1 MSIYAAITFP
11 LLAVTSRF
19 EECARGLTGTVAELR
34 DYAFCYGYLTTFK
47 TGITGT
53 YFKTTYW
60 HMIYYKKQEPLCLGV
75 KMCQSYPILLQCTMQ
90 LSPLKSC
97 IKEFW
102 LNASL
107 SPHFPSV

>member
-34 DYAFCYGYLTTFK
+34 DYAFCYGHLTTFK

-60 HMIYYKKQEPLCLGV
+60 ILYLNPPTNQINLPQLIRSHKKQ
-75 KMCQSYPILLQCTMQ
+75 
-90 LSPLKSC
+90 
-97 IKEFW
+97 
-102 LNASL
+102 
-107 SPHFPSV
+107 